1 MKKILATCE
10 DFSFQI
16 FTYLFHLQLILF
28 KQIIRT
34 LQIFIK
40 MLLYNIIK

>member
-1 MKKILATCE
+1 MHADENYYYTFL
-10 DFSFQI
+10 
-16 FTYLFHLQLILF
+16 LQLILF